1 MKTTAAGILAALI
14 LVAGEVKDFLDDSST
29 TAFELD
35 VVCTQLVVAWG
46 FIQAANKRP

>member
-1 MKTTAAGILAALI
+1 MKTTAAGIVAALI
-14 LVAGEVKDFLDDSST
+14 LIAGEVKDFLDDSPI

-35 VVCTQLVVAWG
+35 VVITQCVVAWG